1 MKCPICGEDSGCAME
16 AGKPIGECW
25 CVKRSFPPETIT
37 LVPEALRERACIC
50 EACLDRLERRDD
62 AI

>member
-1 MKCPICGEDSGCAME
+1 MNCPICGEDSRCGME
-16 AGKPIGECW
+16 AGKPVGECW
-25 CVKRSFPPETIT
+25 CNARRFPPEIIT

-50 EACLDRLERRDD
+50 EACLAGFEERGD

>member
-1 MKCPICGEDSGCAME
+1 MSCPICGEDSRCGME
-16 AGKPIGECW
+16 AGKPIDECW
-25 CVKRSFPPETIT
+25 CSKRSFPPEINT

-50 EACLDRLERRDD
+50 EACLERFSRRDD